1 MEQINVFLRK
11 ILESGDDGGVA
22 AVRKALDLY
31 ASCINTPRI
40 DALGAQPLIDLIN
53 STGISNHIA
62 RHHVSTSDCHNYF
75 LYYDLFWYQKPL

>member
-1 MEQINVFLRK
+1 MEQINIFLRK

-31 ASCINTPRI
+31 ASCIDTSQI

-53 STGISNHIA
+53 STGT
-62 RHHVSTSDCHNYF
+62 R
-75 LYYDLFWYQKPL
+75 

>member
-31 ASCINTPRI
+31 ESCINTPLI
-40 DALGAQPLIDLIN
+40 DALGARPLIDLIN
-53 STGISNHIA
+53 STGTLPDA
-62 RHHVSTSDCHNYF
+62 R
-75 LYYDLFWYQKPL
+75 LGK